1 MPGPGPH
8 LMYTLGS
15 GVALM
20 RISDGGFSPHHCLVY
35 SINAFFGPD
44 IGSFSEWLTSTI
56 GLGRN
61 LGSAMEGVIHHPFYY
76 FFILGFPLSLLYN
89 WLSRILLHKGILD
102 SVSRVSMLLLHMSE
116 YGLFS
121 PFCDYYFSIMH
132 GFVQVPLT
140 RWQCFFLVS
149 AGSLSH
155 FFLDH
160 LFEVMLYK
168 ISILFLFVKETQSCQ
183 NEIQKKKLI
192 YSNLA
197 YLCLP
202 LIYIEGQNVV
212 HSILFLV

>member
-56 GLGRN
+56 GLGSN
-61 LGSAMEGVIHHPFYY
+61 LGSAMEAVIHHPFYY

-102 SVSRVSMLLLHMSE
+102 SVSRVSILLLHMSE

-121 PFCDYYFSIMH
+121 PFCDYYFSPLCN
-132 GFVQVPLT
+132 GFAQVPLT

-168 ISILFLFVKETQSCQ
+168 ISIYCF
-183 NEIQKKKLI
+183 
-192 YSNLA
+192 
-197 YLCLP
+197 YL
-202 LIYIEGQNVV
+202 
-212 HSILFLV
+212 